1 MNRRTL
7 LQTLSAALLAGPTP
21 SVLNAATSKGSPMLI
36 VTVEVE
42 FEDAG
47 IHEQLAEIQ
56 AMDAATAE
64 EPGCLAYRSSFDVTN
79 PNLLRIYEMWES
91 MEALTPHFQTP
102 HMAKFQAA
110 LSGLNTK
117 GMTAKVYEVAQ
128 ELPFP
133 NAG

>member
-1 MNRRTL
+1 MQRRTL
-7 LQTLSAALLAGPTP
+7 LQTLAAACLAGPTHTLL
-21 SVLNAATSKGSPMLI
+21 SAAPSKGPSMLI

-47 IHEQLAEIQ
+47 IHEKLAEIQ
-56 AMDAATAE
+56 AMDAATAA

-79 PNLLRIYEMWES
+79 PNLLRIYEMWDS

-102 HMAKFQAA
+102 HMARFQAA